1 MNTQQWSFAPH
12 RYLIVGASILFSI
25 FILAVDT
32 KAGPFIR
39 IPVLFVLPIIAVSW
53 YGGLVM
59 GGILAIGLPIVHLAV
74 EWNISKPW
82 SSEDSIIN
90 AMIRIVTFSPISFLI
105 YYVNRQRTRLRVLQG
120 LLPICSFCKKIRTK
134 EEKWEQ
140 MESYITYHSQAE
152 FSHGVCPECAQKH
165 YGTVLKKY
173 RGPDSSPESKASAD

>member
-1 MNTQQWSFAPH
+1 MSTQQWSLAPH
-12 RYLIVGASILFSI
+12 RYIIVGASILFAI
-25 FILAVDT
+25 FILAADM

-39 IPVLFVLPIIAVSW
+39 IPVLLVLPVIAVSW

-59 GGILAIGLPIVHLAV
+59 GGVLAIGLPIVHLAV

-82 SSEDSIIN
+82 SSEDSVIN
-90 AMIRIVTFSPISFLI
+90 AVIRIITFSLISFLV
-105 YYVNRQRTRLRVLQG
+105 YYVNRQRTRLKVLQG

-140 MESYITYHSQAE
+140 MESYITHHSQAE

-165 YGTVLKKY
+165 YGAIMKKH
-173 RGPDSSPESKASAD
+173 RGTDSSPESKTPAE